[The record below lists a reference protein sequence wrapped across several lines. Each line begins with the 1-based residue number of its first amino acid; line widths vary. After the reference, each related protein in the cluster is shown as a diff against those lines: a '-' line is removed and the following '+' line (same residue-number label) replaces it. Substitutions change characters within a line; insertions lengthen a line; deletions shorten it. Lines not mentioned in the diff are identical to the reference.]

1 MIQLENI
8 SKWYGEI
15 LLYENLSLTIA
26 EGHRIALIAKN
37 GAGKTTLLNIVA
49 GVESAD
55 NGNVTFQ
62 NGITV
67 GYLAQE
73 PVLAENLTVLEA
85 IYHADDALVSVVR
98 DYEKALAENDNI
110 RLGELISQM
119 DALNAWDFEHR
130 AKNILT
136 RLKITDFFQKVAT
149 LSGGQRKR
157 LALAMV
163 LIESPDVL
171 ILDEPTNHLDLEM
184 AQWLEDYLLKSGKT
198 LFMVT
203 HDRYFLD
210 RVCTDIYE
218 LDHGILYTYKG
229 GYSDYVEKRA
239 ERIEQFNTE
248 VEKAQ
253 NLFRRELEWMR
264 RMPQARGHKAKYRKD
279 AFYETKEKAFRKRN
293 DDVIDIQIKASRL
306 GTKIFE
312 ADHLNKRF
320 GDKIILNDFSYRF
333 ARYEKLGIVGKNG
346 TGKSTFLNIIS
357 GDMQPDSG
365 IVEIGESV
373 RFGYYRQ
380 TGMSFD
386 ENKKVIDAV
395 REIAEVVT
403 LGDGKTITAS
413 QFLNHFLF
421 PPEVQYTYIYKLS
434 GGEKRRL
441 YLLTVLMMSPNF
453 LILDEPT
460 NDLDIMTLNIL
471 EDYLEKFG
479 GCLIVVSHDRYFM
492 DKVVDHLLVFEGNG
506 KITVFPGNYTQYR
519 NSVEE
524 REEQERRIQ
533 EKPVLSKKS
542 VSEKVERERKLTF
555 KEKQEMM
562 SLEQEIE
569 VLEKEKK
576 EMEEAMSSG
585 TLSIDDL
592 TSLSERYGIL
602 SADLDEKSM
611 RWLELSEIK
620 S

>member
-73 PVLAENLTVLEA
+73 PVLADNLTVLEA

-293 DDVIDIQIKASRL
+293 DDVIDIQIKAPRL

-576 EMEEAMSSG
+576 EMEKAMSSG

>member
-73 PVLAENLTVLEA
+73 PVLADNLTVLEA

-576 EMEEAMSSG
+576 EMEKAMNSG

>member
-73 PVLAENLTVLEA
+73 PVLADNLTVLEA

>member
-55 NGNVTFQ
+55 NGTVTFQ

-73 PVLAENLTVLEA
+73 PVLADNQTVLEA

>member
-73 PVLAENLTVLEA
+73 PVLADNLTVLEA

-576 EMEEAMSSG
+576 EMEKAMSSG

>member
-73 PVLAENLTVLEA
+73 PVLADNLTVLEA

-312 ADHLNKRF
+312 VDHLNKRF

-395 REIAEVVT
+395 REIAEVVM

-602 SADLDEKSM
+602 SADLDEKTM

>member
-73 PVLAENLTVLEA
+73 PVLADNLTVLEA

-346 TGKSTFLNIIS
+346 TGKSTF
-357 GDMQPDSG
+357 
-365 IVEIGESV
+365 
-373 RFGYYRQ
+373 
-380 TGMSFD
+380 
-386 ENKKVIDAV
+386 
-395 REIAEVVT
+395 
-403 LGDGKTITAS
+403 
-413 QFLNHFLF
+413 
-421 PPEVQYTYIYKLS
+421 
-434 GGEKRRL
+434 
-441 YLLTVLMMSPNF
+441 
-453 LILDEPT
+453 
-460 NDLDIMTLNIL
+460 
-471 EDYLEKFG
+471 
-479 GCLIVVSHDRYFM
+479 
-492 DKVVDHLLVFEGNG
+492 
-506 KITVFPGNYTQYR
+506 
-519 NSVEE
+519 
-524 REEQERRIQ
+524 
-533 EKPVLSKKS
+533 
-542 VSEKVERERKLTF
+542 
-555 KEKQEMM
+555 
-562 SLEQEIE
+562 
-569 VLEKEKK
+569 
-576 EMEEAMSSG
+576 
-585 TLSIDDL
+585 
-592 TSLSERYGIL
+592 
-602 SADLDEKSM
+602 
-611 RWLELSEIK
+611 
-620 S
+620 

>member
-73 PVLAENLTVLEA
+73 PVLADNLTVLEA

-163 LIESPDVL
+163 LIESPDIL

-264 RMPQARGHKAKYRKD
+264 RMPQAMGHKAKYRKD

-395 REIAEVVT
+395 REIAEVVM

-602 SADLDEKSM
+602 SADLDEKTM

>member
-73 PVLAENLTVLEA
+73 PVLADNLTVLEA

-229 GYSDYVEKRA
+229 GYSEYVEKRA